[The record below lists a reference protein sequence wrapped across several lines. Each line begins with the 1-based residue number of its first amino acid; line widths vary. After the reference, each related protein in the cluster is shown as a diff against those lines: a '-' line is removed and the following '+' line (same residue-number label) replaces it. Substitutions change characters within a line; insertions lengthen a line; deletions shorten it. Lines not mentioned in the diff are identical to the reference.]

1 MSEKDWKSMVLN
13 WPPERQ
19 TSLWS
24 ESKETDFNSSSK
36 LVYSRLNKPFRN
48 RNKKKNPVQPVLPMF
63 LHLDGGL
70 IILFVFVETQ
80 ASSCISPTQTCFEVC
95 KRSRSQTKPV
105 PDQNKRAHKT
115 AEPIAE
121 SPPARFTWS
130 LFDVCC
136 VCVCVMCRP
145 AAVCLYTHRCLSQT
159 EFWLSLGQPD
169 ESLSN

>member
-1 MSEKDWKSMVLN
+1 MVLN

-24 ESKETDFNSSSK
+24 GSKETDFNSSSK

-48 RNKKKNPVQPVLPMF
+48 KKKKPCTACFANVPPSGWRPKSF
-63 LHLDGGL
+63 YSC
-70 IILFVFVETQ
+70 LFETQ

-105 PDQNKRAHKT
+105 PDQNKRTQKNKRETT
-115 AEPIAE
+115 AEPKAE

-130 LFDVCC
+130 LFD

-145 AAVCLYTHRCLSQT
+145 AAVCLYTHRCLSQI
-159 EFWLSLGQPD
+159 EFWL
-169 ESLSN
+169 